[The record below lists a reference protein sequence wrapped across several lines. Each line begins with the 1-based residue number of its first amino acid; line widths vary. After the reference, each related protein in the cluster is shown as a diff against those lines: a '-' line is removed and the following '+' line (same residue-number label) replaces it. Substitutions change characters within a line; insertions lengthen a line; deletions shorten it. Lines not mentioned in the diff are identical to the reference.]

1 MRCCLSLPA
10 HQYLPSG
17 SQATGRTDSSV
28 PNAHIYH
35 SVLRDICQP
44 VHKSGVFLHMIIT
57 AQIVPELFVGL
68 QLRLGVQGFIRHFD
82 GPERTYYFTIGQA
95 VVQGTSL
102 PADVCVSQSTFRDC
116 ITFWG
121 SPCCFQPEI

>member
-1 MRCCLSLPA
+1 
-10 HQYLPSG
+10 
-17 SQATGRTDSSV
+17 
-28 PNAHIYH
+28 
-35 SVLRDICQP
+35 
-44 VHKSGVFLHMIIT
+44 MIIT

-68 QLRLGVQGFIRHFD
+68 QLRLGVQGFIHLFD
-82 GPERTYYFTIGQA
+82 GPDFTIGQA

-121 SPCCFQPEI
+121 SPYCFQPEI